1 MKLND
6 IVKPISSQLKL
17 SEVNSIGK
25 YIVYGA
31 SGKCG
36 YIDSFKVDKNY
47 VALVKDGAGVGH
59 VYKLNA
65 TDSFLGTMQ
74 GLVPNDNI
82 DRDYVYYLIRYLDL
96 GAKFNGATIPHIY
109 FKNYGNETIKNIDY
123 QKQVLISKELSKI
136 EDEIFNKKIQFLFLD
151 ELVKSRFVE
160 MFGDIF
166 NGKSNY
172 STIKIS
178 EAVVPKIERAKKD
191 FNADDEIK
199 YLDISS
205 VDNRKNIIIGYTD
218 YLMKDA
224 PSRAQ
229 QHVRKD
235 DIVISTVRPNLN
247 NVAKITHDYSN
258 IVASSGFCVL
268 RASKVEPN
276 FLFALVSMQ
285 SFADYLASLTTGAN
299 YPAVSDKDILNFE
312 IPNAPIEEQIKF
324 SDFIKQVDKL
334 KFIVQQEIKD
344 LQELLDKK
352 MDEYF
357 GQ

>member
-25 YIVYGA
+25 YIAYGA

-82 DRDYVYYLIRYLDL
+82 DRYYVYYLIRYLDL

-136 EDEIFNKKIQFLFLD
+136 EDEIFDKKKQLLFLD
-151 ELVKSRFVE
+151 ELVKSRF
-160 MFGDIF
+160 
-166 NGKSNY
+166 
-172 STIKIS
+172 
-178 EAVVPKIERAKKD
+178 
-191 FNADDEIK
+191 
-199 YLDISS
+199 
-205 VDNRKNIIIGYTD
+205 IG
-218 YLMKDA
+218 
-224 PSRAQ
+224 Q
-229 QHVRKD
+229 E
-235 DIVISTVRPNLN
+235 
-247 NVAKITHDYSN
+247 
-258 IVASSGFCVL
+258 VL
-268 RASKVEPN
+268 QCN
-276 FLFALVSMQ
+276 
-285 SFADYLASLTTGAN
+285 
-299 YPAVSDKDILNFE
+299 
-312 IPNAPIEEQIKF
+312 
-324 SDFIKQVDKL
+324 
-334 KFIVQQEIKD
+334 
-344 LQELLDKK
+344 
-352 MDEYF
+352 
-357 GQ
+357 